1 MKEENMKKT
10 VIKRDGIKRQDFN
23 PEKIRKLIRAAN
35 TSNKTKKT
43 RQDQMKS
50 ISRCNRVY

>member
-23 PEKIRKLIRAAN
+23 PEKIKKAIRAA
-35 TSNKTKKT
+35 KKK
-43 RQDQMKS
+43 D
-50 ISRCNRVY
+50 